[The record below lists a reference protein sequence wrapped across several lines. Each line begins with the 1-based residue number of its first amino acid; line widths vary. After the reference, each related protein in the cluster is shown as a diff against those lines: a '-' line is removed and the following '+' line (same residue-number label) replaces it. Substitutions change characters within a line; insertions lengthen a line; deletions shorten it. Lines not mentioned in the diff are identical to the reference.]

1 MNRFLLGTS
10 LGVSLILSAASY
22 VMPTD
27 CALPDFGTF
36 NVAKTEAASKAQ
48 VQNILWTHAGDLEA
62 QFGQA
67 QNIGTAGML
76 HGISNGYV
84 IVGGGANFP
93 DGGPEKGG
101 AKKHYSDIYVLH
113 SENGTLTQ
121 VNHTQ
126 LDYEI
131 SYGASITSDDGI
143 YYIGGSPQDGRG
155 NKIILLKADKNGK
168 IDVTDVASLPFT
180 FSDGT
185 AVLKN
190 RVIYIAA
197 GKQDGKASNKF
208 FAFNLDTKE
217 LTQLPDVP
225 GAAGRTQC
233 IAQALGNSIYLFS
246 GGNTTAYTD
255 GWKYDIA
262 AGKWSQVSDVE
273 ANGQKIS
280 LLGANSVKLN
290 EHELLAIGGFNK
302 SVYDDAVEK
311 LGSLKDEEL
320 TSFKNTYFGA
330 MPASFKW
337 NKKILIY
344 NADTDTWRSIGEVPF
359 DAPCGEALLLDGR
372 YIYSINGEI
381 KPGTRSSCM
390 YAGLLR

>member
-10 LGVSLILSAASY
+10 LGISLILSAASY
-22 VMPTD
+22 AMPTD
-27 CALPDFGTF
+27 CTLPDFGAF
-36 NVAKTEAASKAQ
+36 NATKAEAASSTQ

-76 HGISNGYV
+76 HGIANGYV

-101 AKKHYSDIYVLH
+101 AKKHYSDIYVLRP
-113 SENGTLTQ
+113 ENGMLTQ
-121 VNHTQ
+121 ASHTQ

-131 SYGASITSDDGI
+131 GYGASITAAEGI
-143 YYIGGSPQDGRG
+143 YYIGGSPQEGRS
-155 NKIILLKADKNGK
+155 NKIILLKADKAGR
-168 IDVTDVASLPFT
+168 IEATDVAGLPFA
-180 FSDGT
+180 FSDGA
-185 AVLKN
+185 AVLKD

-208 FAFNLDTKE
+208 FAFNLDTKA

-233 IAQALGNSIYLFS
+233 IAQALGNNIYLFS
-246 GGNTTAYTD
+246 GGNATAYTD
-255 GWKYDIA
+255 GWKYDIT
-262 AGKWSQVSDVE
+262 AGKWSQISDVE
-273 ANGQKIS
+273 ADGQKIS

-302 SVYDDAVEK
+302 AVYDDAVEK
-311 LGSLKDEEL
+311 LGNLKGEEL
-320 TSFKNTYFGA
+320 ASFKNAYFGA
-330 MPASFKW
+330 MPASFRW

-344 NADTDTWRSIGEVPF
+344 NADSDTWCSIGEVPF
-359 DAPCGEALLLDGR
+359 DAPCGEALLLHDK

>member
-1 MNRFLLGTS
+1 MNRFFLGTS
-10 LGVSLILSAASY
+10 LGVSLLLSAASY
-22 VMPTD
+22 TVPTD
-27 CALPDFGTF
+27 GAVPDFGIF
-36 NVAKTEAASKAQ
+36 GAARAEAAGRMQ
-48 VQNILWTHAGDLEA
+48 VQNILWSHAGELEA

-101 AKKHYSDIYVLH
+101 AKKHYSDIYVLRP
-113 SENGTLTQ
+113 ENGTLTQ
-121 VNHTQ
+121 ANHAQ
-126 LDYEI
+126 LGYEI
-131 SYGASITSDDGI
+131 GYGASITADEGI
-143 YYIGGSPQDGRG
+143 YYIGGSPQEGRG
-155 NKIILLKADKNGK
+155 NKIILLKADKDGS

-180 FSDGT
+180 FSDGA
-185 AVLKN
+185 AVLKD

-197 GKQDGKASNKF
+197 GKQDGKAGNKF
-208 FAFNLDTKE
+208 FAFNLDTKA

-225 GAAGRTQC
+225 GAKSRTQC
-233 IAQALGNSIYLFS
+233 IAQVLGGSIYLFS
-246 GGNTTAYTD
+246 GGSATAYTD

-273 ANGQKIS
+273 ADGQKIS
-280 LLGANSVKLN
+280 LLGANSVKLS
-290 EHELLAIGGFNK
+290 EHELLTIGGFNK
-302 SVYDDAVEK
+302 DVYDNAVEK
-311 LGSLKDEEL
+311 LGSLKGEEL
-320 TSFKNTYFGA
+320 ADFKNAYFCA

-344 NADTDTWRSIGEVPF
+344 NADSDTWRSIGEVPF
-359 DAPCGEALLLDGR
+359 DAPCGEALLLKDK

-381 KPGTRSSCM
+381 KPGTRSDCM
-390 YAGLLR
+390 YAGLLH